1 MESLVGESC
10 VGRADPARFQHTLAG
25 QMVAERDLKTAE
37 NLLCV
42 GSTGAHVCDVRR
54 CGFSSGSRP
63 NSLDLSDGEWPRCVV
78 PLDTST
84 RSISC
89 SSLANAA
96 V

>member
-1 MESLVGESC
+1 MESSVGESS

-42 GSTGAHVCDVRR
+42 GNTDAHVCGVRR
-54 CGFSSGSRP
+54 CDFLSGSLP
-63 NSLDLSDGEWPRCVV
+63 NSLDLGDGEWPRCVV

-89 SSLANAA
+89 SSPASVAA
-96 V
+96 

>member
-1 MESLVGESC
+1 MESSVGESS

-42 GSTGAHVCDVRR
+42 GNMGAHVCDVRH

-63 NSLDLSDGEWPRCVV
+63 NSLVLGDGGWPRYVV
-78 PLDTST
+78 PLDTT
-84 RSISC
+84 TKIISC
-89 SSLANAA
+89 SSPATAA
-96 V
+96 A